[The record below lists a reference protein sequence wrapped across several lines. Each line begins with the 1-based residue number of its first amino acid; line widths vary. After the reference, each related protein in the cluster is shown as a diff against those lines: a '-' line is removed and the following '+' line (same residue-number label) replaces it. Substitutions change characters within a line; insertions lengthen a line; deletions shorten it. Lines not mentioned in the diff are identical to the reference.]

1 MLQKGHHIRVIL
13 NRNRYR
19 RTLLVS
25 YFFNFFYMTIK
36 KPETDTISTTFLGA
50 AIAAEALRGQ
60 AEQDRRD
67 IETLTLQGRVIEEEQ
82 DCTFCKLRTIC
93 SDTDGKKRMSQV
105 CEADFW

>member
-1 MLQKGHHIRVIL
+1 MKHEQPK
-13 NRNRYR
+13 
-19 RTLLVS
+19 
-25 YFFNFFYMTIK
+25 
-36 KPETDTISTTFLGA
+36 TDNISTTFLGA

-67 IETLTLQGRVIEEEQ
+67 IETLTQQGRVIEEEQ
-82 DCTFCKLRTIC
+82 ECTFCKLRAIC